1 LHDKR
6 IQSLVFSDSGAPE
19 DLFEEKVFED
29 EISLQLSLLQD
40 EAPRAYL
47 FPEDEAPRAY
57 LFPEVE
63 GEMEDLPHLKD
74 GTEAAEVKKELERE
88 RQIMMVEELAEEGVL
103 ESLAIC
109 GLLGVMMLAPQL
121 LGAYR

>member
-1 LHDKR
+1 LHDRR
-6 IQSLVFSDSGAPE
+6 IQTLVFTDFGAPE
-19 DLFEEKVFED
+19 DLFEEKVFEE

-40 EAPRAYL
+40 EAP
-47 FPEDEAPRAY
+47 PDY

-63 GEMEDLPHLKD
+63 DEMEDLPHLKD
-74 GTEAAEVKKELERE
+74 GTVAAKVKKELERE
-88 RQIMMVEELAEEGVL
+88 RNIMMVEELAEEGVL

-109 GLLGVMMLAPQL
+109 GLLGLIMLAPQF